1 MKKRLLA
8 LLLCLAMALSFVPTS
23 YVFAEST
30 ELTAEEQAI
39 LQARR
44 EAVYAEMYKMATVLW
59 RATESFTYVYSGTEV
74 NIVKGRLYRGIPY
87 THARSNYDSFMELM
101 SEPNEKG
108 EHNAILLNSEMLSGG
123 SSQARFGNDCSGA
136 TSAAYAKIS
145 ATAQAA
151 GSSTTTP
158 ARGYL
163 RVSAEKYVV
172 MPSDTKNEKDSILAN
187 GEQVMYSIYADAL
200 LADIFSCNGHNIM
213 AQYVHVEYA
222 DDGSI
227 DGEKSYLIFTH
238 QTPAPISE
246 ERYYTTGEFSEAN
259 YGEKVYQTYQ
269 LDHKWSFKRLFDA
282 GYSVLTCKELIDPS
296 PIPADVYI
304 TDTLAESEHNFAN
317 ILNGKLTGVNG
328 LIESVTITITD
339 AEGKPVQ
346 KGTARA
352 PRNTNSAVNHT
363 MVVDLSQLRYES
375 PMKILG
381 TINPQLLGVGVYHCQ
396 IDCKMYSGLVIEKVR
411 DYDFTVT
418 AKDLPDKWVDNS
430 NISDKFEEGTTMAVC
445 PVCGGDPVEWTALTS
460 IQSNKALTAGGHYYL
475 TKDLSNGSHYLISGG
490 TACIHLNGHNVKS
503 AGRVFYASTSKGT
516 FNLMGNGIV
525 IGGNTESARPTLG
538 FGSQTGVI
546 NLYGGTYGHVGGSK
560 AATVQFEA
568 AGKVNMYSG
577 ATICKMGGD
586 MGNKNVYVNQGTF
599 NMYGGLIAD
608 GYDYE
613 SGNSQYGGNLKVG
626 DGTDKKA
633 TFNMY
638 GGYIAGGMAQYA
650 GNVFVYGSGA
660 KFNMQ
665 GGEVYLGNGGVRD
678 GQGSGGNVYVSGG
691 ASATLN
697 GLIHYGKAAGQ
708 DTYGGGNVIVR
719 GGSKVTIGGTIIN
732 GNGDYDSDGTR
743 NGSNIAIYEDS
754 EVTLTGTIGAT
765 LKACKLG
772 GSVYVRGATL
782 IVDGGTIRDGVATY
796 RGGNIG
802 LQGKS
807 TTLVLKNGAKVL
819 NGVAPT
825 AEKYQNWGGNIYAT
839 SGAVVE
845 IEGNTTEISGGISH
859 SDGGT
864 DICLFDGAV
873 MNMSGGTVGNIR
885 VSAGSSSYTKPE
897 LYMTGGTIT
906 DILDKGDNI
915 VQLANGTLG
924 EKPTAEWLAACACYK
939 KVSSTK
945 YTIVHTGLDGVACP
959 NCGLN
964 KHTGDHS
971 LGDDFVCDTCT
982 VVNTVNGDVSY
993 TDVSTA
999 IQNATAGDTVVVQ
1012 NDATINASVPSG
1024 VTIDLNGSSL
1034 NGTLVGTDTYVYDSQ
1049 TDDYTVQDDAGYGVL
1064 SGTVSGVVAADNYV
1078 MLSLEEGISFHKAD
1092 VALDKL
1098 TLRASNTG
1106 LYYTGSF
1113 LADELLLQNVTYG
1126 VALSTEC
1133 TLPVADDSDATCL
1146 YTIGANSVL
1155 VKDFMSTE
1163 KSAAENAENAKT
1175 KVYARAYMKLA
1186 DGNYLY
1192 SSVAAVTLQRM
1203 VETVDAKLWDSLSDA
1218 QRAALIAMYQTFGEA
1233 MADWEITNLKNA

>member
-8 LLLCLAMALSFVPTS
+8 LLLSLALVVSLLPAAV
-23 YVFAEST
+23 VHAEQSDD
-30 ELTAEEQAI
+30 EI
-39 LQARR
+39 LMARR
-44 EAVYAEMYKMATVLW
+44 QAVYDEMYRMATVLW

-87 THARSNYDSFMELM
+87 THARSNYESFMELL

-108 EHNAILLNSEMLSGG
+108 EHEAVLLNSEMLSGG

-145 ATAQAA
+145 TTVQAA

-158 ARGYL
+158 SRGYL
-163 RVSAEKYVV
+163 RVSPEKYVV
-172 MPSDTKNEKDSILAN
+172 MPSNTKNEKAPIHEN

-200 LADIFSCNGHNIM
+200 LADIFTCNGHNIM

-222 DDGSI
+222 EDGSI

-246 ERYYTTGEFSEAN
+246 ERYYKTGEFAEEN
-259 YGEKVYQTYQ
+259 YGEKVYVTYQ
-269 LDHKWSFKRLFDA
+269 LDHKWSFSQLYSS
-282 GYSVLTCKELIDPS
+282 GYSVVTCKELIDPS
-296 PIPADVYI
+296 PIPADAYI
-304 TDTLAESEHNFAN
+304 TDTLAESEHNFEN
-317 ILNGKLTGVNG
+317 LLSGSLVGVNG

-339 AEGKPVQ
+339 ENGNQMQ

-352 PRNTNSAVNHT
+352 PRNTNSATNHA

-381 TINPQLLGVGVYHCQ
+381 TIKPHLLGVGNYHCQ
-396 IDCKMYSGLVIEKVR
+396 VDCKMYSGQIIEKVR

-418 AKDLPDKWVDNS
+418 AEDLPDKWVDNS

-445 PVCGGDPVEWTALTS
+445 PVCGGDPVEWTALTK

-475 TKDLSNGSHYLISGG
+475 TKDISNGSHYSISGG
-490 TACIHLNGHNVKS
+490 TACVHLNGHNLTS

-516 FNLMGNGIV
+516 FNLMGNGLV
-525 IGGNTESARPTLG
+525 VGGNTESSRPTLG
-538 FGSQTGVI
+538 FGSTTAVI

-560 AATVQFEA
+560 AATVQFES

-626 DGTDKKA
+626 DGTETKA

-638 GGYIAGGMAQYA
+638 GGYISGGMAQYA
-650 GNVFVYGSGA
+650 GNVFVYGTGA

-665 GGEVYLGNGGVRD
+665 GGEVYLGIGGVRD

-691 ASATLN
+691 ATATLN

-708 DTYGGGNVIVR
+708 DVYGGGNIIVR
-719 GGSKVTIGGTIIN
+719 GGSKVTIGGTVIK

-743 NGSNIAIYEDS
+743 NGSNIAIYEGS

-765 LKACKLG
+765 LKAAKMG
-772 GSVYVRGATL
+772 GNVYVRGATL
-782 IVDGGTIRDGVATY
+782 TVDGGTISNGVATY

-802 LQGKS
+802 LQGSNTK
-807 TTLVLKNGAKVL
+807 LVLKNGAKVL
-819 NGVAPT
+819 DGVAPT
-825 AEKYQNWGGNIYAT
+825 DGKYSDWGGNIYAT
-839 SGAVVE
+839 SGAVIE
-845 IEGNTTEISGGISH
+845 MEGNGTEVSGGISH
-859 SDGGT
+859 TDGGM

-873 MNMSGGTVGNIR
+873 MTMSGGSVGNLR
-885 VSAGSSSYTKPE
+885 VSAESSSYSAPA
-897 LYMTGGTIT
+897 LYMYSGTIK
-906 DILDKGDNI
+906 DILDKGENAI
-915 VQLANGTLG
+915 QLYNGTLG
-924 EKPTAEWLAACACYK
+924 EKPTAEWLAACACYT

-945 YTIVHTGLDGVACP
+945 YTIGHTGQEGVVCP
-959 NCGLN
+959 NCGLSL
-964 KHTGDHS
+964 HTGDHV
-971 LGDDFVCDTCT
+971 LGADHLCDTCG
-982 VVNTVNGDVSY
+982 VVN
-993 TDVSTA
+993 
-999 IQNATAGDTVVVQ
+999 ATIGETQYSDISDALQSAVAGDTVVLK
-1012 NDATINASVPSG
+1012 NSATIKATMAEG
-1024 VTIDLNGSSL
+1024 VTVDLNGFHIS
-1034 NGTLVGTDTYVYDSQ
+1034 GTLMGADTCVYDSQ
-1049 TDDYTVQDDAGYGVL
+1049 TDDYTVSDDNGYGL
-1064 SGTVSGVVAADNYV
+1064 ISGTVSGVKAAEGYALVTEDA
-1078 MLSLEEGISFHKAD
+1078 GISFHKVN

-1098 TLRASNTG
+1098 TLKPASAG

-1113 LADELLLQNVTYG
+1113 LADEVIMENATVG
-1126 VALSTEC
+1126 VVLSTSNEV
-1133 TLPVADDSDATCL
+1133 PVADDSDPACL
-1146 YTIGANSVL
+1146 YTATANSVL
-1155 VKDFMSTE
+1155 LKNIMSQD
-1163 KSAAENAENAKT
+1163 KLAAENAANAKT
-1175 KVYARAYMKLA
+1175 KVYARAYVKLA
-1186 DGNYLY
+1186 DGTYIY
-1192 SSVAAVTLQRM
+1192 SDVVVSDLQSL
-1203 VETVDAKLWDSLSDA
+1203 VETIDAKLWDNLSAA
-1218 QRAALIAMYQTFGEA
+1218 QKEAFVAMYQLYSDA
-1233 MADWEITNLKNA
+1233 MSGWNIPNLKNA